1 MITAVDTNVLL
12 DVFLADEQHG
22 LRSKESLQAAYDA
35 GAILVCS
42 IVYAELVPA
51 FTDRAEL
58 DGALRKINVKL
69 SPIDTDIA
77 YDAGMRWMRYR
88 RAGGP
93 RNRII
98 SDFLIGAHA
107 VATAD
112 AFLARDRGFYTAYFP
127 ELDKARAIG
136 FRRGTGQ

>member
-1 MITAVDTNVLL
+1 MITAVDTNVRL

-22 LRSKESLQAAYDA
+22 LRSKQSLRAAYDA

-51 FTDRAEL
+51 FADRAKL

-69 SPIDTDIA
+69 SPIDGDIS
-77 YDAGMRWMRYR
+77 YDAGMRWMQYR

-93 RNRII
+93 RRRII
-98 SDFLIGAHA
+98 SDLLIGAHA

-112 AFLARDRGFYTAYFP
+112 AFLTRDRGFYATYFP
-127 ELDKARAIG
+127 ELDKA
-136 FRRGTGQ
+136 